1 MAWDISFWKVAD
13 MFRNSR
19 IPLYAKLLAS
29 NGIILLTLIAVMLIG
44 REVISDRFEDL
55 FTERFEAQI
64 DRLEEV
70 VSNHLSSGEVYSKQ
84 MNRMVYGQFNERT
97 YIFKVYDEQGV
108 LMLDSRDWVEP
119 KKLPE
124 RYPYNK
130 FPAGF
135 NGGEGSKKENSNEER
150 DNRVKAVTV
159 TRELYDSSGDGDD
172 FLGELEVTYYMFDNF
187 LLEDAHINETFFA
200 LYRIMM
206 LAVAV
211 IAVLMSIVI
220 SRSITKPIQKVIVTT
235 NSMQDGDF
243 KQRVDVKTNTREL
256 LELKDSINYLAD
268 TLEEEDTLRR
278 QLTSDM
284 AHEIRTP
291 VNNVQNIL
299 EALIDGVW
307 ERSDE
312 NLENC
317 YQEVIRLSSL
327 VDKLKS
333 IATIEEDN
341 LVIHN
346 AEFDAAAVTGETL
359 ELFDVEASKRELTIE
374 YASDEDLIV
383 YMDKDKYN
391 QILCNLVSNSIKYA
405 YEGTTIT
412 VSLKKGSGGIL
423 RLAVRDRGI
432 GIGEEHLKRIFERFY
447 RTDESRNKETGG
459 MGLGLTITRKIVSM
473 YNGEIVVHSKEA
485 EGTVFEVEL
494 PVLK

>member
-1 MAWDISFWKVAD
+1 
-13 MFRNSR
+13 
-19 IPLYAKLLAS
+19 
-29 NGIILLTLIAVMLIG
+29 
-44 REVISDRFEDL
+44 
-55 FTERFEAQI
+55 
-64 DRLEEV
+64 
-70 VSNHLSSGEVYSKQ
+70 
-84 MNRMVYGQFNERT
+84 
-97 YIFKVYDEQGV
+97 
-108 LMLDSRDWVEP
+108 
-119 KKLPE
+119 
-124 RYPYNK
+124 
-130 FPAGF
+130 
-135 NGGEGSKKENSNEER
+135 
-150 DNRVKAVTV
+150 
-159 TRELYDSSGDGDD
+159 
-172 FLGELEVTYYMFDNF
+172 
-187 LLEDAHINETFFA
+187 
-200 LYRIMM
+200 M